1 MSWRG
6 SNISLVVVLNK
17 EIAISLIGGELG
29 RVSFG
34 QWIFSEGI
42 YDEWIS
48 GGGGGLA
55 AVGATGGELV
65 TKNLGVGE
73 GNELLDKPIPHLC
86 FWPLSQRIK
95 DRGL

>member
-1 MSWRG
+1 MAELALANG
-6 SNISLVVVLNK
+6 SSPR
-17 EIAISLIGGELG
+17 ESMT
-29 RVSFG
+29 
-34 QWIFSEGI
+34 
-42 YDEWIS
+42 S
-48 GGGGGLA
+48 GFRGGGGL

>member
-1 MSWRG
+1 
-6 SNISLVVVLNK
+6 VD
-17 EIAISLIGGELG
+17 
-29 RVSFG
+29 F
-34 QWIFSEGI
+34 
-42 YDEWIS
+42 
-48 GGGGGLA
+48 GGGGGL